1 MPEKTI
7 CWPQPVRPDTDRTEY
22 VKTEIEKMRAFAFKE
37 LDEAMRINNRVFKNI
52 CLFSLIDCFA
62 QEYANYPTSG
72 LSKAFCDFILTFQDY
87 CDYLEMV
94 EPVTLFYD
102 YEPEIKKLLDN
113 PESADQKSEVCEP
126 LSEVNLDDIEIFDG
140 QKVSKIIRTEKAE
153 KILEIIRREEGR
165 KVVKTYRRNHRL
177 IHLIYKMRSK
187 AVHELSRM
195 GNENKWEIEDG
206 RDEPFYRD
214 MVRLYEFEGNIVSED
229 YYELIIPNRFI
240 YNLTQNTLSNY
251 FDYCRREIRLPFANK
266 NNNKRAVDLT
276 WRD

>member
-7 CWPQPVRPDTDRTEY
+7 CWPQPERPDIDRAEYVRTE
-22 VKTEIEKMRAFAFKE
+22 VEKMRAFAFKE
-37 LDEAMRINNRVFKNI
+37 LDEAIGIRNRVFKNI

-72 LSKAFCDFILTFQDY
+72 LSKAFCDFIITFQDY

-102 YEPEIKKLLDN
+102 YEPEIKMVVKEPEMAGQGSEHSDPVAEVSIDDLD
-113 PESADQKSEVCEP
+113 
-126 LSEVNLDDIEIFDG
+126 LFDG
-140 QKVSKIIRTEKAE
+140 QKVSRIIRTEKAE
-153 KILEIIRREEGR
+153 EILELIRRDEGR

-214 MVRLYEFEGNIVSED
+214 MVRLYKYEGNIVSED
-229 YYELIIPNRFI
+229 YYELIIPNQFL
-240 YNLTQNTLSNY
+240 YNLARNTLSNY
-251 FDYCRREIRLPFANK
+251 FDYCMREQRLPLANK
-266 NNNKRAVDLT
+266 SNFKRAVDLT

>member
-1 MPEKTI
+1 MPEKKI
-7 CWPQPVRPDTDRTEY
+7 MWPHTTRPDYNKAEY
-22 VKTEIEKMRAFAFKE
+22 VKAEIEKMREFAFKE
-37 LDEAMRINNRVFKNI
+37 IDEAMSINNRVYKNI

-72 LSKAFCDFILTFQDY
+72 LSKAFCDFILKFQDY
-87 CDYLEMV
+87 YDYLELP

-102 YEPEIKKLLDN
+102 YEPKLRELASG
-113 PESADQKSEVCEP
+113 PEMPEP
-126 LSEVNLDDIEIFDG
+126 ELSEPGTEVSIDDLGPLDG
-140 QKVSKIIRTEKAE
+140 QKVSEIIRTNKAE
-153 KILEIIRREEGR
+153 EILTVIRREEGR
-165 KVVKTYRRNHRL
+165 KEAKNYRRNHSL

-229 YYELIIPNRFI
+229 FYELVIPNRFI
-240 YNLTQNTLSNY
+240 YNLTQNTLSNF
-251 FDYCRREIRLPFANK
+251 FDFCLKEQRLPLENRSNF
-266 NNNKRAVDLT
+266 KRAVDLT